1 MKQITLKKMQKFAFY
16 KYYISSYF
24 EEITDWNSKQ
34 KTDEHKK
41 TVKYQT
47 YHRFR
52 FHPQGSEAIP
62 TKLLWTAKIEI
73 V

>member
-1 MKQITLKKMQKFAFY
+1 MKQITLKKMQKFAFH
-16 KYYISSYF
+16 KSYISSYF

-47 YHRFR
+47 YHRF
-52 FHPQGSEAIP
+52 HPQGSEAILP
-62 TKLLWTAKIEI
+62 IELLWTAKIEI